1 VAEPEPSDRERTL
14 LGLQEQLERAA
25 REAGSLLGGIPPDA
39 AARHASSNGSS
50 AGDGEVPPPG
60 GWQRPGADAAAGDE
74 DALARLLARL
84 GILAELAPAEVRE
97 HLAAALRELLLALR
111 ALIDWYLER
120 SERRAQPVEVRDIPI
135 L

>member
-1 VAEPEPSDRERTL
+1 MAEPEPGDREHTL
-14 LGLQEQLERAA
+14 LELQERLERAA
-25 REAGSLLGGIPPDA
+25 REAGALLGEIPAGA
-39 AARHASSNGSS
+39 AARPPSSNGSS
-50 AGDGEVPPPG
+50 AGDGHEPPPG

-74 DALARLLARL
+74 DGLARLLARL
-84 GILAELAPAEVRE
+84 GVLGELAPPEVRE

-120 SERRAQPVEVRDIPI
+120 SERQAQPVEVRDIPI